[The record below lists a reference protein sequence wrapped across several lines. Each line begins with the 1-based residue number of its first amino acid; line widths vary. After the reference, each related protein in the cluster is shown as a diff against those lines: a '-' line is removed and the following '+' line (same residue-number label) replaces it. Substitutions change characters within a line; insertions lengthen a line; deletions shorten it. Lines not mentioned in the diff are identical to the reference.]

1 MEAVE
6 LQYLLEDVLPF
17 LKALF
22 SVVRHLLD
30 RHHLVLDNCREEKEQ
45 QEQEQEQEQEHLDI
59 VPCIVDC
66 PEAAMTN
73 LTQVVEY
80 FVRVFSLEQLI
91 DVRVLG
97 DGHYRSKL
105 REEILFFLLF
115 FFFFFSI
122 SPCWVM
128 G

>member
-1 MEAVE
+1 M
-6 LQYLLEDVLPF
+6 YNIPDLLEDVLPF

-45 QEQEQEQEQEHLDI
+45 QEQEQEQEHLDI

-105 REEILFFLLF
+105 REEIQKKIC
-115 FFFFFSI
+115 FFS
-122 SPCWVM
+122 
-128 G
+128 